1 MIALSG
7 EPCEGMWPPEG
18 STASPPLAPGPS
30 ATSRTA
36 AGGVSASATAKAAA
50 MPRTA
55 ARVGRVAAIEITRR
69 AVARTAHAM
78 PGSEPQSPRSA
89 DRPGM
94 PNAWSAPHPAST
106 SAAVAATTRHTRT
119 AASAVEAASFQASTT
134 HSPVAAS
141 DRTASCLPCT
151 SRGGISVACTSAMP
165 VRPMVA
171 AERSVASRRL
181 SAVSVAT
188 VRLPLRARVEAMP
201 PLGGHDLPAEH
212 HVVVLVGQVVAVGH
226 VRAGEGPE
234 PARDVRLLARIQG
247 DHVLLGGVV
256 QVAAGGAARQGRPG
270 LAVAVEHRV
279 LLHGEV
285 HRVHPAAAAVLD
297 PPDV

>member
-1 MIALSG
+1 M
-7 EPCEGMWPPEG
+7 CPPEA

-36 AGGVSASATAKAAA
+36 AGGVSASATAAAA
-50 MPRTA
+50 GIPRTA
-55 ARVGRVAAIEITRR
+55 ARVGPGATVGITRQ

-78 PGSEPQSPRSA
+78 PASEPQSPRSVA
-89 DRPGM
+89 SPGM
-94 PNAWSAPHPAST
+94 PNAWSAPHPARTST
-106 SAAVAATTRHTRT
+106 AVAATTRHTRT
-119 AASAVEAASFQASTT
+119 AASADEAASFQASQT

-141 DRTASCLPCT
+141 DRTASCLPCAN
-151 SRGGISVACTSAMP
+151 RGGISVACTSAMP
-165 VRPMVA
+165 VRHMVA

-181 SAVSVAT
+181 SAVSVVT
-188 VRLPLRARVEAMP
+188 VLCPLCARRSNLPALR
-201 PLGGHDLPAEH
+201 GQDLPAEH

-234 PARDVRLLARIQG
+234 PARDVRLLARVER

-256 QVAAGGAARQGRPG
+256 HVTVALNVDPGDGRRR

-279 LLHGEV
+279 LLHMEV
-285 HRVHPAAAAVLD
+285 HRVDPAAT
-297 PPDV
+297 